1 MIEPGQTVID
11 LLSTTDLFTTAA
23 RIAGVRDEIP
33 SDRVVDG
40 LDQTALLL
48 NGNGHGRRNYIFHYS
63 GNRLAAVRMDN
74 MKLHIKPGSQGGL
87 PNMEVYN
94 ITRDPGEKFGSMYY
108 QLSYVVPFQRLIG
121 KHRRAIEKFPHRKL
135 PTGTFVE

>member
-1 MIEPGQTVID
+1 MIKPDQTVHDMI
-11 LLSTTDLFTTAA
+11 STTDLFTTAA
-23 RIAGVRDEIP
+23 RIAGVKNKIP

-48 NGNGHGRRNYIFHYS
+48 NGNGHGRRNYMFYYS

-74 MKLHIKPGSQGGL
+74 MKLHIKPGSKGGL

-94 ITRDPGEKFGSMYY
+94 ITRDPGEKFGSMYHH
-108 QLSYVVPFQRLIG
+108 LSYVVPFQRIIG
-121 KHRRAIEKFPHRKL
+121 EHKRMIKKYPHRVL
-135 PTGTFVE
+135 PTGTF